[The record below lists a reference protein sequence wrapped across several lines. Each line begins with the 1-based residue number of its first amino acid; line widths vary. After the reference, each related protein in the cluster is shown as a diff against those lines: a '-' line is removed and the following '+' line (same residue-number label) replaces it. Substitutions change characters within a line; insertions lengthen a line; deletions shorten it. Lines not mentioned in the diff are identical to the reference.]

1 MTELEKN
8 IRARYG
14 TPPPTTEKKSETI
27 SEIIARA
34 RQNAV
39 TAPKNA
45 EEWNIKTITKYFYDC
60 VNTYVI
66 FRNRQMQL
74 TEDFKESSKKII
86 DWIDGG
92 HLENRWLLLS
102 GNIGNG
108 KTTAAKAAV
117 SVFQRMGQSSVV
129 IKNAYDISLLYK
141 DIEKKQ
147 RAADEYTLLANT
159 SILLIDDLGTE
170 SNPQSLYEILYNR
183 YNNMLATIF
192 TTNLEYSKLAE
203 KYGDRIF
210 DRFEELTE
218 IVSFKGDSF
227 RKKS

>member
-1 MTELEKN
+1 MTDLEN
-8 IRARYG
+8 QIFARYG

-27 SEIIARA
+27 ADIIARC

-39 TAPKNA
+39 VAQKNMI
-45 EEWNIKTITKYFYDC
+45 EWNTKTITEYFFTC
-60 VNTYVI
+60 VNTHVN
-66 FRNRQMQL
+66 FRNRQMVL

-86 DWIDGG
+86 GWIDGG

-102 GNIGNG
+102 GNVGNG

-141 DIEKKQ
+141 DIDKKQ
-147 RAADEYTLLANT
+147 RAADEYTALSNA

-170 SNPQSLYEILYNR
+170 SNHQSLSEILYNR
-183 YNNMLATIF
+183 YNSMLATIF
-192 TTNLEYSKLAE
+192 TTNLEYPDLAE

-210 DRFEELTE
+210 DRFEELVE
-218 IVSFKGDSF
+218 IVPFKGESF